1 MRDRQNQG
9 DIKPMLAISEEYKL
23 SPEALTFTDTYLT
36 TLDLDETCRTLE
48 ISSEVGQAFLR
59 KKEVKRFIDN
69 VYMETGYYNKLKIQD
84 VLNNIVSEKLEE
96 AAETGISTKYDL
108 LDVIKMIQSIKE
120 SDHKMQE
127 TGPSKVQNIQNNN
140 YGTNLG
146 NLLDKIS
153 K

>member
-1 MRDRQNQG
+1 
-9 DIKPMLAISEEYKL
+9 MLAISEEYKL
-23 SPEALTFTDTYLT
+23 SPEMLEFTDTYLT

-48 ISSEVGQAFLR
+48 IPTEIGQAFLR

-69 VYMETGYYNKLKIQD
+69 VYMETGYYNKLKIQN

-120 SDHKMQE
+120 SDHKMQN
-127 TGPSKVQNIQNNN
+127 TNPNNVTNVQNNN
-140 YGTNLG
+140 YGSNLG
-146 NLLDKIS
+146 NLLDKI
-153 K
+153 KK